1 MKKIKLAPLTICLIL
16 VIVLVISALT
26 LADTASET
34 NKKAEQRFERAN
46 ELLKRMDYEAA
57 IAEYKEVLNI
67 SSDSKIAQDAQY
79 WIGQTHFRAGQF
91 DAAQSTFAKLIEAY
105 PTSAIVPVTKL
116 MIGQVRQAKKNEEI
130 RRAISNA
137 SDKGYIIDPDTGVK
151 YTKIATFTGK
161 NDVIGI
167 PYGLNLSP
175 NGKFLLSGKLVVP
188 LDGSE
193 PFDLVDMPAY
203 RGSWSPDGKKV
214 AFYSGDAI
222 CMVPV
227 SPGTG
232 RPTGPVRKLLDG
244 DYKLQLNVSWSP
256 DSERIV
262 FVRSDKENRGI
273 WTLSVR
279 DGTLTQITDAGYG
292 PAWSP
297 DGKSIAYGKGFGS
310 IRSSIWLCP
319 AEGGASRKIAEP
331 GGWFLFWSADGKWIL
346 YKRGA
351 KIHLLHLADEQKL
364 EIVPP
369 RRVVG
374 RFFSWSPDGK
384 RMLFYRS
391 SYDYKF
397 GRKVVS
403 ASGGPPLEIGRQIQI
418 YGSLM
423 VWSPDSKT
431 ISMQGANKDG
441 VPVWWIIPLSGDD
454 PFVLEMDVSVD
465 GSPFPFAV
473 SPNVKKLAFAVE
485 RDDGTKDVFVVPIS
499 LKDARTTGPAV
510 KVFHGL
516 YRGTGSTYDSTTSWS
531 PDGNKLAVIHKDDV
545 WIASSNGDKPV
556 QITKTPGSKA
566 YPGWSPDGKMINYV
580 VRSGKDK
587 GDVYVVSAS
596 GDKVIRKL
604 EACWYRSAWS
614 PDSKELAVVSNGL
627 ISIIPVAGGETQQI
641 AKLKDLGLDEVLW
654 LRWSPDG
661 KYIACVG
668 NHTVKGLSGPICVI
682 PVEGGKPTMLVTD
695 DDSSKYLLSWSPDG
709 KWIAY
714 NSERDVKVRP
724 EGTMWEADFE
734 QIVKKASR

>member
-1 MKKIKLAPLTICLIL
+1 MKNITLVSLTVCLIL
-16 VIVLVISALT
+16 VIVLVISAAT
-26 LADTASET
+26 LADIASET
-34 NKKAEQRFERAN
+34 NTKAEQHFEKAN
-46 ELLKRMDYEAA
+46 ELLKLADYDAA
-57 IAEYKEVLNI
+57 ITEYEKVINI
-67 SSDSKIAQDAQY
+67 SSNSKIAQNAQY
-79 WIGQTHFRAGQF
+79 WIGQSHFRAGQF
-91 DAAQSTFAKLIEAY
+91 DAAQKTFAKLIEQY
-105 PTSAIVPVTKL
+105 PASAIVPVTKL
-116 MIGQVRQAKKNEEI
+116 MVERVGQAKKNEEK
-130 RRAISNA
+130 RKVMSNA
-137 SDKGYIIDPDTGVK
+137 ADKGVIVDPDTGVR
-151 YTKIATFTGK
+151 YTKTRTFTGK

-175 NGKFLLSGKLVVP
+175 NGKFLLHGGLVIP
-188 LDGSE
+188 LDSGD
-193 PFDLVDMPAY
+193 PFELVDMPVG

-227 SPGTG
+227 SPETG
-232 RPTGPVRKLLDG
+232 RPTGTVRKLLDG
-244 DYKLQLNVSWSP
+244 DYQLQLNVSWSP

-279 DGTLTQITDAGYG
+279 DGTLTQITDAGYH

-297 DGKSIAYGKGFGS
+297 DGKSIAYAKGFGS
-310 IRSSIWLCP
+310 IRSSIWLSP

-346 YKRGA
+346 YKKGA

-369 RRVVG
+369 RGRVG

-391 SYDYKF
+391 SYDYKL

-431 ISMQGANKDG
+431 ITMQGGNKDG
-441 VPVWWIIPLSGDD
+441 GDVWWIIPLSGDD

-465 GSPFPFAV
+465 GSPSPFAV
-473 SPNVKKLAFAVE
+473 SPNVKKLAFAVD
-485 RDDGTKDVFVVPIS
+485 RDDGTEDVFVVPIS

-510 KVFHGL
+510 KVFDGL
-516 YRGTGSTYDSTTSWS
+516 YRGAGSTPDSTTSWS
-531 PDGNKLAVIHKDDV
+531 PDGNKLAVIHRDDV

-556 QITKTPGSKA
+556 QITETPETKG
-566 YPGWSPDGKMINYV
+566 YPGWSPDGKMINYL

-587 GDVYVVSAS
+587 DVVYVVPAS
-596 GDKVIRKL
+596 GGKPTKILGAHFAGV
-604 EACWYRSAWS
+604 WS
-614 PDSKELAVVSNGL
+614 PDSKELAGVSDGL
-627 ISIIPVAGGETQQI
+627 ISIIPIAGGETHEI

-668 NHTVKGLSGPICVI
+668 DHTVKGLSGPIFVI

-714 NSERDVKVRP
+714 NSEREVKVRP
-724 EGTMWEADFE
+724 EGTMWETDLEEFL
-734 QIVKKASR
+734 KKASR